1 MHAHT
6 HRYKHEQRKRNPPN
20 PCNLQPSPGSCRR
33 GCRWQRGW
41 PCWSTQC
48 WGSSLCS
55 CPRRHSPKMFLWS
68 CLLAHS
74 NATKGLDSRVTDATC
89 VQATKGLDSRVT
101 DATCLQASVHKIIF
115 RILSNTEC
123 FLWGVAG
130 WGRIVQMNDTHSK
143 GIENSI
149 HIYPSVSV
157 HSIQLMLL
165 KVYRQSGRYGKV
177 VRKRWV
183 LSWALKDE
191 KGEERWIFSGQWF
204 PKNWSLVLKGLCTNS
219 LQVETWNSQ
228 KCLRG
233 RTKIWKVS
241 VKTDSRRGNVPGR
254 LSSKYRMKKLPV

>member
-41 PCWSTQC
+41 PCWSTRC

-89 VQATKGLDSRVT
+89 VQATKRLDSRVTDATCMQATKRLDSLATDATCVQATKGLDSLVT

-123 FLWGVAG
+123 FLWGG
-130 WGRIVQMNDTHSK
+130 GGGGRELCRWMKHTAK
-143 GIENSI
+143 GLKTPSTSI
-149 HIYPSVSV
+149 LQSVSTA
-157 HSIQLMLL
+157 
-165 KVYRQSGRYGKV
+165 Y
-177 VRKRWV
+177 
-183 LSWALKDE
+183 
-191 KGEERWIFSGQWF
+191 
-204 PKNWSLVLKGLCTNS
+204 N
-219 LQVETWNSQ
+219 
-228 KCLRG
+228 
-233 RTKIWKVS
+233 
-241 VKTDSRRGNVPGR
+241 
-254 LSSKYRMKKLPV
+254 